1 MDIQKEVELFLNK
14 IENNEINDI
23 NTDLTN
29 ILVKIKKQKNIKLF
43 YKLLINKLNSRII
56 NLFNTI
62 SNTENENEKLKIEK
76 IVKKESEFLIL
87 INDEYSKFKLKYK
100 EEKMLKTIN
109 KMNFIVKK
117 ENLSFKNKIK
127 NSSELS
133 DVQKE
138 IYQKLNYNSFLD
150 EYKIEDVIIS
160 FTYFIKNVD
169 VENNKTKILNNTN
182 IVCTKLY
189 EYLFNQPEIF
199 IEFNSLIDTLT
210 TEIRKYEK
218 DSVERKILKEVNKK
232 FIDIYNIYK
241 NEINEKDNNPY
252 FELLEYWLNDENNY
266 LFISELF
273 RRKTNLCNT
282 YNNEKHIII
291 YILEKYIEN
300 FKKMIIDKNGD
311 YINKNYLK
319 EIYFLFTKSDYLKIS
334 KEEKDIIDNMLKEFS
349 LYIKE
354 TLIKEKRKN
363 AALEEIKT
371 MKSIHFYKRLKED
384 EFREF
389 SFDSLLYDANRI
401 CNSCNEYVKNKEC
414 VEAFLVGDNA
424 YSIIEKEDEISL
436 CIYSFDIHMFATKNS
451 IIDLY
456 FEKCEFE
463 NENIDDLISRIF
475 SFKLNKKYPTICYEL
490 KFYKSGKFKELVVRK
505 ENILINQQFK
515 VFSQLNN
522 DFINL
527 YEKSINKNGGT
538 TTTYNLNIVNN
549 HFENILNEEFVK
561 FIQENK
567 LPFIY
572 CGYRLPSIDDINNNM
587 NQLTPILHNLD
598 KDIAYEIINIV
609 SSKIDRKH
617 YSIYPIENA
626 IYDLRLINP
635 FSYIGLEHQRM
646 LGNIYFNEY
655 DFIDENKK
663 NKEKNSRLNKYDDI
677 VRDLNSFI
685 EYVDPTEIRESKG
698 KIKRRLKI

>member
-14 IENNEINDI
+14 IRNNEISDI
-23 NTDLTN
+23 NSDLTN
-29 ILVKIKKQKNIKLF
+29 ILIKIKKQKNIKLF

-62 SNTENENEKLKIEK
+62 SNTEDLAQKEKLEK
-76 IVKKESEFLIL
+76 IVKRESQFLIL
-87 INDEYSKFKLKYK
+87 INDEYNKFKLKYK

-109 KMNFIVKK
+109 KMNFTSKK
-117 ENLSFKNKIK
+117 TDLSFRSKIK
-127 NSSELS
+127 NNSELS

-138 IYQKLNYNSFLD
+138 IYQRFNYDSFLD
-150 EYKIEDVIIS
+150 EYRIEDIIVS
-160 FTYFIKNVD
+160 FAYFIKNVD
-169 VENNKTKILNNTN
+169 IENNKTKILSNTN

-199 IEFNSLIDTLT
+199 VEFNSLIDTLT

-218 DSVERKILKEVNKK
+218 DSVERKVLRDVNKK

-241 NEINEKDNNPY
+241 NEINKKDNNPY

-273 RRKTNLCNT
+273 RRKTNLCNI
-282 YNNEKHIII
+282 YNDGKHIII

-300 FKKMIIDKNGD
+300 FKKMIIDKNSD

-319 EIYFLFTKSDYLKIS
+319 EIYFLFTKSDYLRIS

-354 TLIKEKRKN
+354 TLLKEKRKN
-363 AALEEIKT
+363 VALEEIKK
-371 MKSIHFYKRLKED
+371 MKSMHFYKLCKEY

-401 CNSCNEYVKNKEC
+401 CNSCSEYVKNKEC
-414 VEAFLVGDNA
+414 VDAFLVGDTA
-424 YSIIEKEDEISL
+424 YSLSENDDEISL
-436 CIYSFDIHMFATKNS
+436 CIYAFDSHMFTTKNS
-451 IIDLY
+451 IINLY

-463 NENIDDLISRIF
+463 NEDVDDLISRLF
-475 SFKLNKKYPTICYEL
+475 NFKLNKKYPTICYNL
-490 KFYKSGKFKELVVRK
+490 KFYKSGKFKELEVRK
-505 ENILINQQFK
+505 ENIVITQQFK
-515 VFSQLNN
+515 TFSQLNN
-522 DFINL
+522 DFIDL
-527 YEKSINKNGGT
+527 YQKSIIKNGGT
-538 TTTYNLNIVNN
+538 STTYNLNILNK
-549 HFENILNEEFVK
+549 HFEEILNNEFVK
-561 FIQENK
+561 FIQVNK

-572 CGYRLPSIDDINNNM
+572 CGYRLPGIEDINKNM

-609 SSKIDRKH
+609 SSRIDRKH

-635 FSYIGLEHQRM
+635 FCYIGLEHQRM

-663 NKEKNSRLNKYDDI
+663 NKEKNSRLNKYDEI
-677 VRDLNSFI
+677 VRNLNSTM
-685 EYVDPTEIRESKG
+685 EYVDPTVIRESKG
-698 KIKRRLKI
+698 KIKRRIKI

>member
-23 NTDLTN
+23 NIDLAS
-29 ILVKIKKQKNIKLF
+29 ILIKIKKQKNIKLF
-43 YKLLINKLNSRII
+43 YKILINKLNSRII

-62 SNTENENEKLKIEK
+62 SNTDNLTEKLELEE
-76 IVKKESEFLIL
+76 IVKRESQFLIL
-87 INDEYSKFKLKYK
+87 INDEYSKFKIKYK

-109 KMNFIVKK
+109 KMNLVSKK
-117 ENLSFKNKIK
+117 TDLSFRNKIK
-127 NSSELS
+127 NNCELS

-138 IYQKLNYNSFLD
+138 ICQKLNYDSFLD
-150 EYKIEDVIIS
+150 EYEIEDIIVS
-160 FTYFIKNVD
+160 FTYFIKNIDIV
-169 VENNKTKILNNTN
+169 NSKAKILNNTN
-182 IVCTKLY
+182 VVCTKLY

-199 IEFNSLIDTLT
+199 VEFNSLIDALA

-218 DSVERKILKEVNKK
+218 DSIERKVLKEVNKK

-241 NEINEKDNNPY
+241 NEINEKGNDPY
-252 FELLEYWLNDENNY
+252 FELLENWLNDENNY
-266 LFISELF
+266 LFICELF
-273 RRKTNLCNT
+273 RRKTNLCNSH
-282 YNNEKHIII
+282 NNEKHIVI

-300 FKKMIIDKNGD
+300 FKKMIVDKNGD

-319 EIYFLFTKSDYLKIS
+319 EIYFLFTKSDYLRITN
-334 KEEKDIIDNMLKEFS
+334 EEKEIIDTMLKDFS
-349 LYIKE
+349 IYIKE

-363 AALEEIKT
+363 AALEELKS
-371 MKSIHFYKRLKED
+371 MKSMHFYKRTKEY

-401 CNSCNEYVKNKEC
+401 CSGCNEYVKNKEC
-414 VEAFLVGDNA
+414 VDTFLVGDTA
-424 YSIIEKEDEISL
+424 YSILEREDEISL
-436 CIYSFDIHMFATKNS
+436 CIYAFDIHNFASKNS

-456 FEKCEFE
+456 FERCEFE
-463 NENIDDLISRIF
+463 NEDIDNLISRTF
-475 SFKLNKKYPTICYEL
+475 NFKLNKKYPTICYNL
-490 KFYKSGKFKELVVRK
+490 KFYKSGKFKELVVKK
-505 ENILINQQFK
+505 ENIVITQQFK
-515 VFSQLNN
+515 TFAQLNN
-522 DFINL
+522 EFIDL
-527 YEKSINKNGGT
+527 YQKSIIKNGGIS
-538 TTTYNLNIVNN
+538 TTYNLSTLNK
-549 HFENILNEEFVK
+549 HFEEILNNEFVR

-587 NQLTPILHNLD
+587 NQLTPILYNLD

-609 SSKIDRKH
+609 SSRIDRKH

-635 FSYIGLEHQRM
+635 FCYIGLEHQRM

-663 NKEKNSRLNKYDDI
+663 NKEKNSRLNKYDLM
-677 VRDLNSFI
+677 VRDLNSSM
-685 EYVDPTEIRESKG
+685 EYVDPAEIRESKG